1 MLAKLPNRGLAEGD
15 TRAIAKMRA
24 KIESFPGNLEHVP
37 NTMAPVA
44 NCNDIARK
52 DLDFG
57 PLRNALYA
65 CFEKIGNR
73 LEFEGTQLTRV
84 SALDML
90 ARIEEPA
97 RRKGLFMTFAA
108 LWQAVNG
115 SNLPDSPY
123 RRLMSLA
130 AADMK
135 KNGRQ

>member
-24 KIESFPGNLEHVP
+24 KIESFPGNLEHAP

-65 CFEKIGNR
+65 CFDKIGNR
-73 LEFEGTQLTRV
+73 LESKERGSPAYRPWICWRV
-84 SALDML
+84 SKSQRDAKVCL
-90 ARIEEPA
+90 
-97 RRKGLFMTFAA
+97 
-108 LWQAVNG
+108 
-115 SNLPDSPY
+115 
-123 RRLMSLA
+123 
-130 AADMK
+130 
-135 KNGRQ
+135 